1 VLICAETVFSSDVV
15 LSEESKEN
23 MRKLLVFNSITAD
36 GYFTDKNG
44 DMSWAH
50 RPSDPEWDEF
60 VAGNAQ
66 SGGELLFGR
75 VTYDMMAGFWP
86 TPAAAQ
92 SFPEVAEGMNKSPKV
107 VFSRKLDKV
116 SWENTRLLKGDLA
129 DEVRKLKE
137 ESGDHLVIMG
147 SGSIIAQLALEK
159 VIDQYQMV
167 VNPLVLGAGR
177 TMFDGLQEKLNLK
190 LTNSRA
196 FQNGNVLLTY
206 APTD

>member
-1 VLICAETVFSSDVV
+1 
-15 LSEESKEN
+15 

-75 VTYDMMAGFWP
+75 VTYEMMAGFWP

-107 VFSRKLDKV
+107 VFSRKLDNV
-116 SWENTRLLKGDLA
+116 SWENTRLMKGDLA

-137 ESGDHLVIMG
+137 EPGDQLVIMG
-147 SGSIIAQLALEK
+147 SGSIIAQLAPEK
-159 VIDQYQMV
+159 VIDEYQMV

-177 TMFDGLQEKLNLK
+177 TMFDGIREKLNLK

-206 APTD
+206 APMD